1 MPEILLHY
9 IWQQRLWADT
19 PQATTE
25 GVAVEILSV
34 GQHNRDAG
42 PDFSHAHL
50 RIGTQEWVGN
60 VEMHKRASAVFLPG
74 ESQGQGSLVGCR
86 LWGCKVR
93 HD

>member
-19 PQATTE
+19 PQATTD

-60 VEMHKRASAVFLPG
+60 GEMHIRA
-74 ESQGQGSLVGCR
+74 
-86 LWGCKVR
+86 
-93 HD
+93 